1 MDTLQQL
8 GELLLTSIPTVAFL
22 LFVWFSYRKLV
33 HKKLEHVLSER
44 QARTDGAI
52 QRAQAE
58 IAQAEART
66 AEYEQRLREAQSEVY
81 RTQEARRR
89 HIMEKRDTALTE
101 ARRHADAMVK
111 QSREQ
116 LERDVH
122 EARSTLEQQADALA
136 AKIIDS
142 VLRPVAATG
151 SR

>member
-22 LFVWFSYRKLV
+22 LIVWFSYRKLV

-44 QARTDGAI
+44 HARADGAI

-58 IAQAEART
+58 IAQAEAR
-66 AEYEQRLREAQSEVY
+66 
-81 RTQEARRR
+81 RR
-89 HIMEKRDTALTE
+89 HIIEKRDAALTE

>member
-8 GELLLTSIPTVAFL
+8 GELLLTSIPTIAFL

-58 IAQAEART
+58 IAEAEART

-89 HIMEKRDTALTE
+89 HIMEKRDAALTE

-142 VLRPVAATG
+142 VLRPAAATG

>member
-22 LFVWFSYRKLV
+22 LIIWFAYRKLV

-44 QARTDGAI
+44 HERTEGAM
-52 QRAQAE
+52 QQAQAA
-58 IAQAEART
+58 IARAEART
-66 AEYEQRLREAQSEVY
+66 AEYEQRLRGAQSEVY

-89 HIMEKRDTALTE
+89 HIMEKRDAALTE
-101 ARRHADAMVK
+101 ARRHAEAMVK
-111 QSREQ
+111 QSRVQ
-116 LERDVH
+116 LERDVT
-122 EARSTLEQQADALA
+122 EARSTLEHQADALA

-142 VLRPVAATG
+142 ILRPVAATG

>member
-8 GELLLTSIPTVAFL
+8 GELLLTSIPTIAFL
-22 LFVWFSYRKLV
+22 LFVWFSYRKL
-33 HKKLEHVLSER
+33 EHVLSER
-44 QARTDGAI
+44 HARTDGAI

-58 IAQAEART
+58 IAEAEART

-89 HIMEKRDTALTE
+89 HIMEKRDAALTE

-122 EARSTLEQQADALA
+122 EARSTLEQQGDALA
-136 AKIIDS
+136 
-142 VLRPVAATG
+142 
-151 SR
+151 

>member
-22 LFVWFSYRKLV
+22 LIVWFGYRKLV
-33 HKKLEHVLSER
+33 HKKLEQVLSER
-44 QARTDGAI
+44 HARTDGAI
-52 QRAQAE
+52 QQAQAE
-58 IAQAEART
+58 IAKAEART

-89 HIMEKRDTALTE
+89 HIMEKRDAALTE

>member
-22 LFVWFSYRKLV
+22 LIIWFAYRKLV

-44 QARTDGAI
+44 HERTEGAM
-52 QRAQAE
+52 QQAQAA
-58 IAQAEART
+58 IARAEART
-66 AEYEQRLREAQSEVY
+66 AEYEQRLRGAQSEVY

-89 HIMEKRDTALTE
+89 LVMEKRDAALTE
-101 ARRHADAMVK
+101 ARRHAEAMVK
-111 QSREQ
+111 QSRVQ
-116 LERDVH
+116 LERDVT
-122 EARSTLEQQADALA
+122 EARSTLEHQADALA

-142 VLRPVAATG
+142 ILRPVAATG